1 MRRDNRRRG
10 LDWLNFCSLAHNLCI
25 VRLAKH
31 IGRGSIPYIVGVR
44 NSNIETSPYFNLI
57 MCAHVTFNDNEY
69 SDSYYFHSFKTQN
82 NEEFYDYH

>member
-1 MRRDNRRRG
+1 MRRDNRRRT
-10 LDWLNFCSLAHNLCI
+10 LDWLNFCSVKHNLCI

-31 IGRGSIPYIVGVR
+31 VGLGSPYTMNVR
-44 NSNIETSPYFNLI
+44 NSDIRTSPYVNLI

-82 NEEFYDYH
+82 DEEFYDRY